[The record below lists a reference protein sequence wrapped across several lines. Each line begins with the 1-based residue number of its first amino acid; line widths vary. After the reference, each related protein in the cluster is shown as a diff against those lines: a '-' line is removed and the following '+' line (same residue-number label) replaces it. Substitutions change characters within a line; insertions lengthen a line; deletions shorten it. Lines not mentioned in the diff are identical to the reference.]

1 MLSILFFTIVGI
13 VVTFKKLFGRGTSPL
28 APQRSRL
35 EKLELVE
42 EMLGDRMP
50 DDLRLELAGWRGQ
63 PPPAP
68 KPEPAAPASADT
80 AATMELPVV
89 AAVLAAAPGDAV
101 DSVVDLASDDRPLTV
116 APEVEAI
123 AAAASPVLRS
133 FLSFENVIFML
144 SAVLILGGTLYFAA
158 ITWNHVPGSWQYFF
172 VETMTAF
179 YGAMM
184 LVGAWLLVRRLNLAS
199 AGRILTAIA
208 CGVSAVCAVIAA
220 AAFEQSAIA
229 GLAGVVLASGFAYW
243 ASATLAQQLRQPAT
257 AAWSF
262 AAAIGLVA
270 LAGGVSELGAG
281 LSIGVGACLLAASG
295 LIAAVYFANAPV
307 LSTTLLVV
315 ALAIPTASFLLL
327 AARPIAL
334 STVAPILAVLA
345 WSGQQLRRAQRP
357 WAVAATLALA
367 AAGAVFALPTI
378 GAVAAAALVGAVA
391 CWRCSQPLD
400 ASSSDGPARA
410 RALLAPAAAA
420 GVLWVVLAM
429 IWAPAIGSTFPPW
442 LKQWFVDLV
451 TRPGERVAASWDGLA
466 ALPSMALALW
476 FADHL
481 RRRDDRRALLIEL
494 AAWATLVLSL
504 VASLATLERQPW
516 PTTVVLGLCCTLWYF
531 WAWRRASLVRWIGAH
546 LTLLVTAFAA
556 GYAFDPHLALVTT
569 AIVALAL
576 FAVAGRSGRV
586 VGVFALPIAVIA
598 ALADD
603 QAWGAGLALLLAAYG
618 VLALWQ
624 PRKPALG
631 WVRPFGPP
639 ALLLAQQIALFY
651 ESSGVDAL
659 VDNRFFLLALA
670 APLVV
675 GTAVLAWRRRPRFL
689 YVELHLI
696 AGALAFFGTTVAAGF
711 ERGSPDATSNASA
724 AVVAMLCLLAAA
736 RAASGV
742 AVPIAWAVVMAA
754 LPWPTIC
761 LTEALLGWPGAAVA
775 ALGLVALVLV
785 ARRQRLDWLTGVG
798 LTEGLVAAVWATLVV
813 ARIFST
819 GGGEERVLTALAVV
833 SMLYGGAIAG
843 FGLRLT
849 AASDRLLRGSALACL
864 GLALLLGG
872 IGIGA
877 VEHPNDVDIALACA
891 TLVGVGLFSLQLALR
906 DHVGWPIYLTEAALV
921 ALYGYL
927 RARTGWLDFLD
938 EYDAV
943 VLAALSF
950 AYLGLSRWLAAV
962 RSGLGVDQCRRLAM
976 LLPLAI
982 PVVMQWHGEVS
993 DSFALAAGSALYAVL
1008 ARQQRQMRYG
1018 WLAAVLLN
1026 LMLVPIW
1033 LRLDVDSPIILLT
1046 PIGLT
1051 LLALTRIYG
1060 DKLAAWQPLLRTVA
1074 ALIVL
1079 GASSVES
1086 FQFESVWPAAWL
1098 AACAI
1103 GAVLLGIGWRLRSYL
1118 YTGFVFVVL
1127 DLVVNLTR
1135 WGMRDRFIA
1144 GTLGVG
1150 VGIALFVLGV
1160 LVARRKEQLLAR
1172 YRQVQAWQW

>member
-1 MLSILFFTIVGI
+1 MLSIIFFTIVGI
-13 VVTFKKLFGRGTSPL
+13 VVTFKKLFGRGSSPL
-28 APQRSRL
+28 APQLSRL
-35 EKLELVE
+35 EKLGLVE
-42 EMLGDRMP
+42 ELLGDRMP

-68 KPEPAAPASADT
+68 EPAT
-80 AATMELPVV
+80 AAVFDEECTPPPR
-89 AAVLAAAPGDAV
+89 AVQ
-101 DSVVDLASDDRPLTV
+101 V
-116 APEVEAI
+116 APELEQVVPELEQVAPELEQV
-123 AAAASPVLRS
+123 AAAASPALRS
-133 FLSFENVIFML
+133 FLSFENVIFLL

-172 VETMTAF
+172 VEAMTVF

-184 LVGAWLLVRRLNLAS
+184 LVGAWLLIRRLDLAN

-208 CGVSAVCAVIAA
+208 CGVSAVAAVIAA
-220 AAFEQSAIA
+220 AAFEQSAFA
-229 GLAGVVLASGFAYW
+229 GLVGVALAAGFGYW
-243 ASATLAQQLRQPAT
+243 ASSTLGQQLRQPAT
-257 AAWSF
+257 AGCTF
-262 AAAIGLVA
+262 AGAVALVA
-270 LAGGVSELGAG
+270 LAGGISELG
-281 LSIGVGACLLAASG
+281 LSAIPAAGACLLAASG
-295 LIAAVYFANAPV
+295 LIAAVYIGHAPT

-315 ALAIPTASFLLL
+315 ALAIPAASFLLL
-327 AARPIAL
+327 AARPL
-334 STVAPILAVLA
+334 GLNTVAPILAALA
-345 WSGQQLRRAQRP
+345 WAGQPLRQAQRP

-378 GAVAAAALVGAVA
+378 GALAAASLVGIAA
-391 CWRCSQPLD
+391 CWRASQPLVAD
-400 ASSSDGPARA
+400 GSDPERGQPV
-410 RALLAPAAAA
+410 LVLAAAA

-429 IWAPAIGSTFPPW
+429 IWAPAIGSTFPIW

-476 FADHL
+476 FSDQL
-481 RRRDDRRALLIEL
+481 RRRDDRRALLVEL
-494 AAWATLVLSL
+494 AAWATLALSL
-504 VASLATLERQPW
+504 IASLATLERQPV
-516 PTTVVLGLCCTLWYF
+516 PTAVVLGLCCALWYF
-531 WAWRRASLVRWIGAH
+531 WGWRRASLVRWIGAH
-546 LTLLVTAFAA
+546 LALLAAAFVS
-556 GYAFDPHLALVTT
+556 GYAYDSYAAIVTT
-569 AIVALAL
+569 AIVALGL
-576 FAVAGRSGRV
+576 FAAAGHSGRL
-586 VGVFALPIAVIA
+586 VGVFALPFAIVA
-598 ALADD
+598 ALAEGRV
-603 QAWGAGLALLLAAYG
+603 WGGGLALLLAAYG

-624 PRKPALG
+624 PRRPALG

-639 ALLLAQQIALFY
+639 ALLVAQQVALY
-651 ESSGVDAL
+651 HAASGDAEL
-659 VDNRFFLLALA
+659 VDNRWFLLTLA
-670 APLVV
+670 APIVV
-675 GTAVLAWRRRPRFL
+675 ATAVLFWRRGPRFL
-689 YVELHLI
+689 YVEVNLV
-696 AGALAFFGTTVAAGF
+696 AGALAFFGSTVASGF
-711 ERGSPDATSNASA
+711 DVGSPDATRNASA
-724 AVVAMLCLLAAA
+724 ALIALLCLLATA

-754 LPWPTIC
+754 LPWPTIF
-761 LTEALLGWPGAAVA
+761 LAEATMGWPGAAVA

-785 ARRQRLDWLTGVG
+785 GRRLRLDWLTGVG
-798 LTEGLVAAVWATLVV
+798 LSEGLIAALWATLVV

-843 FGLRLT
+843 FGLKLT
-849 AASDRLLRGSALACL
+849 AASDRLVRGSALACL
-864 GLALLLGG
+864 GLALLLAG

-877 VEHPNDVDIALACA
+877 VESPNDVDVALACA
-891 TLVGVGLFSLQLALR
+891 ALVGGGLFALQLALR

-950 AYLGLSRWLAAV
+950 VYLGLARWLASL
-962 RSGLGVDQCRRLAM
+962 RSGLGVDQSRRLAM

-982 PVVMQWHGEVS
+982 PVVMQWQGEVS

-1008 ARQQRQMRYG
+1008 ARQQRQMRFG
-1018 WLAAVLLN
+1018 WLAALLLN

-1033 LRLDVDSPIILLT
+1033 LRLDVDSPIIFLT

-1060 DKLAAWQPLLRTVA
+1060 AQLKAWQPLLRTVA

-1086 FQFESVWPAAWL
+1086 FQFDSVWPALWL
-1098 AACAI
+1098 AACGI

-1118 YTGFVFVVL
+1118 YGGFVFVVL

-1160 LVARRKEQLLAR
+1160 LVARHKEQLLAR
-1172 YRQVQAWQW
+1172 YRQVQGWQW